1 MGINNVI
8 DQKRAE
14 SMSAPYG
21 GGAFEQRQGSMR
33 NRTRD
38 RARRQ
43 QSGALRTPQQS
54 APQSGGIERQL
65 LLLNYAIAGMLALNS
80 LMLMLLLGR
89 MLK

>member
-8 DQKRAE
+8 EQKRAE

-33 NRTRD
+33 NRTQS
-38 RARRQ
+38 RRP
-43 QSGALRTPQQS
+43 QSGALRTPQQT

-65 LLLNYAIAGMLALNS
+65 LVLNYAIAGMLALNS